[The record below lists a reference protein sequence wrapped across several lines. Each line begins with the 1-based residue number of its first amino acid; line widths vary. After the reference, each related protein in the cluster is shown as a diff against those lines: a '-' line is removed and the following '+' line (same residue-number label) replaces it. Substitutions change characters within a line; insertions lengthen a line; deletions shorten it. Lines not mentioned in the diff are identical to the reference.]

1 VIPRSDACNSEH
13 APAPW
18 RERAVLIDCHGDTL
32 VAITTTPST
41 QAVLGVVIV
50 VGGPQYRVGSHRQ
63 FVVLARA
70 LAQRGIAAMRFD
82 VRGMGD
88 ATGDQRDFEAIGDD
102 IVQAVTAMRAAVPTL
117 ERVVLLGL
125 CDGAS
130 AALMHVDRFS
140 RGSRAITDGSRVDAL
155 VLLNPW
161 VRSPQGL
168 ARTQVRHY
176 YGQRLRE
183 RAFWLKLLR
192 GGVSWRAPMEWAS
205 KVISARRVA
214 TDAPPGPSDAR
225 SFVQR
230 MADGW
235 VAMQGPVW
243 LVLSGRDYT
252 AKEFEQAWNEDPAWQ
267 SARQRGATRRLD
279 LGEADHTMSTAAH
292 WQLCIDWIVGE
303 LRAWSAEPFARP

>member
-1 VIPRSDACNSEH
+1 MPRIDTGIGER
-13 APAPW
+13 APASW
-18 RERAVLIDCHGDTL
+18 HEQALLIDCHGDSL
-32 VAITTTPST
+32 VAITTTPSAH
-41 QAVLGVVIV
+41 AVLGVVIV

-70 LAQRGIAAMRFD
+70 LAQQGIAAMRFD
-82 VRGMGD
+82 ARGMGD

-102 IVQAVTAMRAAVPTL
+102 VAQAVAALRAAVPTL
-117 ERVVLLGL
+117 ERVALLGL

-130 AALMHVDRFS
+130 AALMHADRFG
-140 RGSRAITDGSRVDAL
+140 RESRAIPDASRVDAL

-161 VRSPQGL
+161 VRSPQSL

-192 GGVSWRAPMEWAS
+192 GGVSWRAPMEWMR
-205 KVISARRVA
+205 KVIAARRRSA
-214 TDAPPGPSDAR
+214 DAPAGRTDMR

-235 VAMQGPVW
+235 VAMQGPLW

-252 AKEFEQAWNEDPAWQ
+252 AREFEQAWNETPVWQ
-267 SARQRGATRRLD
+267 VARQQGRTRRLD
-279 LGEADHTMSTAAH
+279 VDDADHTMSSAAH
-292 WQLCIDWIVGE
+292 WRLCVEWIVGE
-303 LRAWSAEPFARP
+303 LRQWSTEPVAKR